1 LPSESSFWNPVKV
14 GLSAG
19 SDDDVTSLWATKAR
33 RITIRIG
40 NAALLK
46 NRLSGQLPLDDRS
59 RG

>member
-1 LPSESSFWNPVKV
+1 V
-14 GLSAG
+14 GCSAG

-33 RITIRIG
+33 RITMRMG

-46 NRLSGQLPLDDRS
+46 KRLSGQLPLDDVA